1 MVTKLLKNGFCYAVG
16 IMSGTS
22 LDGIDVAVV
31 KISEEKENVQLELK
45 HFDSIS
51 YSDEVK
57 QAILALC
64 DPNQATIQ
72 MISSMNMLLGR
83 LYGDAALTVIKDAG
97 LRPEEIAFI
106 SSHGQT
112 IFHQPEAITIGGHH
126 ITSTLQIGDISTIA
140 EQTRITTVGDF
151 RTRDMAVGGQGA
163 PLVPYADYLL
173 FRDKEIGRVL
183 VNIGGITNLTILPA
197 NGEENQ
203 VKAYDTGPGN
213 MIMDYF
219 ANRITN
225 GKHSYDKDGAIA
237 ASGKVIDDWLEDLLN
252 EPYYAL
258 APPKSTGRELFGED
272 YASKLWDTAD
282 KLSISLPDRMATVTK
297 LTAITLTDQIKA
309 HLPSASIQEVFISGG
324 GCYNPSLM
332 KEIESGL
339 PTDVRLRKMDEIG
352 MPADAKEA
360 MVFALL
366 GYQYLNKRTN
376 NFPPATGAKRKVM
389 MGKVAWGNVKEVK

>member
-1 MVTKLLKNGFCYAVG
+1 MLFENGFCYAVG

-31 KISEEKENVQLELK
+31 KISEEEENVQLELT
-45 HFDSIS
+45 HFDSIP
-51 YSDEVK
+51 YSAEVK
-57 QAILALC
+57 QEILELC
-64 DPNQATIQ
+64 DPAKANIQ

-83 LYGDAALTVIKDAG
+83 LYGEAALTVIKASG
-97 LRPEEIAFI
+97 LQPEDIAFI

-112 IFHQPEAITIGGHH
+112 IFHQPEAITIGIHNV
-126 ITSTLQIGDISTIA
+126 TSTLQIGDISTIA
-140 EQTRITTVGDF
+140 EQTGITTVGDF

-197 NGEENQ
+197 NGNEDL

-219 ANRITN
+219 AKRITN
-225 GKHSYDKDGAIA
+225 GKQGYDKNGEL
-237 ASGKVIDDWLEDLLN
+237 ASGGKVIHDWLEDLLN

-258 APPKSTGRELFGED
+258 EPPKSTGRELFGEE
-272 YASKLWDTAD
+272 YASSLWDTAD
-282 KLSISLPDRMATVTK
+282 KLAISLVDRIATVTK
-297 LTAITLTDQIKA
+297 LTAVTLTDQIKL
-309 HLPSASIQEVFISGG
+309 HLESANIQEVFISGG
-324 GCYNPSLM
+324 GCYNPTLM
-332 KEIESGL
+332 REIESGL
-339 PTDVRLRKMDEIG
+339 PTDIKLRKMDEIG

-389 MGKVAWGNVKEVK
+389 LGKVAWGTLRR

>member
-31 KISEEKENVQLELK
+31 KISEEKDNVQLELK

-51 YSDEVK
+51 YSDKVK

-126 ITSTLQIGDISTIA
+126 VISTLQIGDISTIA
-140 EQTRITTVGDF
+140 EQTGITTVGDF

-197 NGEENQ
+197 NGDEKQ

-225 GKHSYDKDGAIA
+225 GEHSYDKDGAIA

-282 KLSISLPDRMATVTK
+282 KLSISLPDRMATLTK

-309 HLPSASIQEVFISGG
+309 HIPSASIREVFISGG
-324 GCYNPSLM
+324 GCYNPTLM

-389 MGKVAWGNVKEVK
+389 MGKVAWGNVKEVN